1 MVGKKRDIWADKLRG
16 AIRAGDIDDFL
27 TLMKSFMAGNS
38 YRTNPNTE
46 IHYQDLVYIVSR
58 LVGLEVDVERATSDG
73 RIDMVID
80 GPKAIYIIEFKL
92 DQSPEVALQ
101 QIEDKQYDL
110 PYRAL
115 GKPTVKVGVNIS
127 TATRTI
133 DSWII
138 R

>member
-1 MVGKKRDIWADKLRG
+1 
-16 AIRAGDIDDFL
+16 
-27 TLMKSFMAGNS
+27 MKSFMAGNS
-38 YRTNPNTE
+38 YRTNPDTE

-73 RIDMVID
+73 RIDMILD

-92 DQSPEVALQ
+92 DQSPEVALR

-115 GKPTVKVGVNIS
+115 SKPIVMVGVNIS

>member
-1 MVGKKRDIWADKLRG
+1 
-16 AIRAGDIDDFL
+16 
-27 TLMKSFMAGNS
+27 MKSFMAGNS
-38 YRTNPNTE
+38 YRTNPDTE

-73 RIDMVID
+73 RIDMILD

-115 GKPTVKVGVNIS
+115 GKPIVKVGVNIS